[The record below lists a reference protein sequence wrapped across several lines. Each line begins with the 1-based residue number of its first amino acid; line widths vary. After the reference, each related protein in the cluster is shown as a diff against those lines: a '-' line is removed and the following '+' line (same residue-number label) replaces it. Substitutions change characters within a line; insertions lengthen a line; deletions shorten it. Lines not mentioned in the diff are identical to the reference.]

1 MHKLRLYN
9 LFILVIILGVAAITT
24 PATAQEQKIGFV
36 NTDFILSKIPAY
48 QGIQQDLRNISSEW
62 KKELDNMQR
71 EIEELKED
79 LEAKEILFT
88 DEMRA
93 QRQQEIE
100 TLVQQ
105 REQYLEQKFGSEG
118 EYFQNQQELLEP
130 IQRRVFQAI
139 EAVSRRQGFDFIFD
153 RAQNSTMLV
162 GSEQWNLNEQ
172 VLQELDI
179 TLNETSN

>member
-105 REQYLEQKFGSEG
+105 REQYLEQKFGSGG
-118 EYFQNQQELLEP
+118 EYFQKQQELLEP